1 LYFLQAIRFKD
12 IDMSLTKVRN
22 TVIQG
27 AAANVKDFGAVGN
40 SSANDTEAV
49 QAAFNSGS
57 GGIYIPDGTYLID
70 QITVPSTV
78 QRIYGT
84 GTLKQRAT
92 DSKLLVGSS
101 LDGLIIDGVDF
112 VGNYLAGQTSYSSDN
127 EGLRFT
133 SCDDIRIINCSFS
146 NIQSATIRLIDC
158 EYAIIANNKIELCGQ
173 GIYFRGCDNSTIQN
187 NLIKDTI
194 LADSVFTIGIS
205 LESTDGHS
213 YGICN
218 NITVSG
224 NIVLGYKNAQGI
236 MGHSARN
243 VSIVN
248 NVVKDPAIGI
258 SINPFNATD
267 VCSYISIT
275 GNTVECET
283 TISGYS
289 GANDGIVC
297 HAGPGSPDITDVSIS
312 GNIVINANR
321 ATSAP
326 NNQGGIRIGYTKRVQ
341 ISGNTITGAKQ
352 SGIYL
357 TDTEEAVSI
366 TGNTIANIIV
376 ESGEQNGIV
385 VAAVSEGIISGNSFD
400 TLNDASGV
408 GIRFEASSGI
418 TVGENSFRDVTNNII
433 GNGEAANPSRT
444 ITSGTEANLN
454 GVDEVIFN
462 HSSPTTISTFIGVVI
477 GKLYIGNTTI
487 NRTNAALDGGT
498 NKTGSANDI
507 MLVAGGSATSI
518 RQAAPISTNS

>member
-1 LYFLQAIRFKD
+1 MA
-12 IDMSLTKVRN
+12 LTKTHNRMLD
-22 TVIQG
+22 G
-27 AAANVKDFGAVGN
+27 AAASLKDFGAVGDN
-40 SSANDTEAV
+40 STNDTVAV
-49 QAAFNSGS
+49 QAAMNSGLGS
-57 GGIYIPDGTYLID
+57 VYIPDGTYLID

-92 DSKLLVGSS
+92 DTKLLVGSS
-101 LDGLIIDGVDF
+101 LDGLIIEGVDF
-112 VGNYLAGQTSYSSDN
+112 VGSYSSGQTSYSSAN
-127 EGLRFT
+127 EGLTFT

-146 NIQSATIRLIDC
+146 NIQSIAIRLIDC

-213 YGICN
+213 YGINN

-224 NIVLGYKNAQGI
+224 NLVLGYKNAQGI
-236 MGHSARN
+236 MAHSAKN
-243 VSIVN
+243 LSIVN

-258 SINPFNATD
+258 SINPFNANDT
-267 VCSYISIT
+267 CSNISII
-275 GNTVECET
+275 GNTVECAT

-289 GANDGIVC
+289 AGNDGIIC
-297 HAGPGSPDITDVSIS
+297 QAGGSTPDITDVSIS

-326 NNQGGIRIGYTKRVQ
+326 NNQGGIRVGYTRRVQ
-341 ISGNTITGAKQ
+341 ISGNSVTAAKQ
-352 SGIYL
+352 TGIYL

-366 TGNTIANIIV
+366 TGNTIANTIV
-376 ESGEQNGIV
+376 ESSEQNGIL

-400 TLNDASGV
+400 TLNDASGA
-408 GIRFEASSGI
+408 GIRFEASTGI
-418 TVGENSFRDVTNNII
+418 TVGENSFRDVTNNIV
-433 GNGEAANPSRT
+433 GNGEAAKTSRT
-444 ITSGTEANLN
+444 ITTGTEANLN

-462 HSSPTTISTFIGVVI
+462 HSGATTISTFTGVVV
-477 GKLYIGNTTI
+477 GKLYTFRFTNGNTTI
-487 NRTNAALDGGT
+487 DRSNAFLDGGT

-507 MLVAGGSATSI
+507 MLVSGSSATSI